1 MPRTERFRLEGAKE
15 LDAQLVALGVEVAGK
30 LGAAATRKAGKALQA
45 ELIDAA
51 PYNPKGPTPK
61 VYTAKDGSVSRT
73 DYGHLRDN
81 LRVRRVKAT
90 KPFMIR
96 FQVTTGRG
104 FWGSFLEWGTVRM
117 SAKPWARPTFDR
129 LHAKLMQVVM
139 ETLRIGVDRA
149 ARRAARGTRPRRGRI
164 GHNGGPS
171 MED

>member
-15 LDAQLVALGVEVAGK
+15 LDAQLTALGVEVAGK
-30 LGAAATRKAGKALQA
+30 LGVAATRKASKALQA
-45 ELIDAA
+45 ELIASA

-61 VYTAKDGSVSRT
+61 VYTAKDGDVRRT

-81 LRVRRVKAT
+81 LRVRRVKAD
-90 KPFMIR
+90 KPFVIR
-96 FQVTTGRG
+96 FQVTTGRA

-117 SAKPWARPTFDR
+117 GAKPWARPTFDR
-129 LHAKLMQVVM
+129 MHKTLMDVVM
-139 ETLRIGVDRA
+139 QTLRVGVDRA
-149 ARRAARGTRPRRGRI
+149 AKRAARGIRPRRGRI